1 MTSHRLLAVLRLA
14 AWTAGL
20 VLLGRLL
27 LAAGAETL
35 AVPVTSL
42 DDLSVWVSDTP
53 PDDMV
58 IAMLR
63 LAALAAVAYLLAA
76 TALAAVAGVVRVR
89 PLVAAADM
97 LSPAIVRRLATGGS
111 GLGLVL
117 GGAVAGLPTPE
128 LPFGPTGDPV
138 ALTAPPAGPD
148 RAPAAPTATMMR
160 MPAAT
165 ATMTPVGAGGASAQP
180 IDGSAATDLASPPS
194 AAPADPA
201 ADTDT
206 DPAADADAD
215 ADADATMIR
224 LDEPAPPSA
233 TMTRLPDLG
242 ATAPVTATP
251 AAHAPG
257 PLAAP
262 STPAALA
269 VDPTAWVVEPGDSLW
284 SIAEEVVAPTD
295 GTSPAERT
303 VTRYW
308 QRLVA
313 ANRANLVDPGNPDL
327 LVPGQQLVLPAND
340 A

>member
-20 VLLGRLL
+20 VLVGRLL

-97 LSPAIVRRLATGGS
+97 VSPAIVRRLATGGS

-128 LPFGPTGDPV
+128 LPFRPTGDPV

-148 RAPAAPTATMMR
+148 RALSAPTATMVR

-165 ATMTPVGAGGASAQP
+165 ATMTPVGAGGASAEP
-180 IDGSAATDLASPPS
+180 IDGSGPTDLASPPS
-194 AAPADPA
+194 AAA
-201 ADTDT
+201 AN
-206 DPAADADAD
+206 AAA

-242 ATAPVTATP
+242 ATTPVTATL
-251 AAHAPG
+251 AANASGAP
-257 PLAAP
+257 AAP
-262 STPAALA
+262 STPATLD

-284 SIAEEVVAPTD
+284 SIAEEVVAPADRTP
-295 GTSPAERT
+295 PAERT
-303 VTRYW
+303 VARYW
-308 QRLVA
+308 QRLSA

-327 LVPGQQLVLPAND
+327 LVPGQQLVLPPND

>member
-27 LAAGAETL
+27 LAVGSETL
-35 AVPVTSL
+35 SVPVTSL

-58 IAMLR
+58 IAVLR
-63 LAALAAVAYLLAA
+63 LAAVAAVTYLLAA

-89 PLVAAADM
+89 PLVTAADM

-117 GGAVAGLPTPE
+117 GGTVAGLPAPDLT
-128 LPFGPTGDPV
+128 FGATGDPV
-138 ALTAPPAGPD
+138 ALTAAPAGPD
-148 RAPAAPTATMMR
+148 AAPTAPTATMAR

-165 ATMTPVGAGGASAQP
+165 ATMTP
-180 IDGSAATDLASPPS
+180 DG
-194 AAPADPA
+194 
-201 ADTDT
+201 
-206 DPAADADAD
+206 
-215 ADADATMIR
+215 ADATMIR

-242 ATAPVTATP
+242 ATAPVTASP
-251 AAHAPG
+251 AAYAPG
-257 PLAAP
+257 AP
-262 STPAALA
+262 ATPRTPAALD
-269 VDPTAWVVEPGDSLW
+269 VDLTAWVVEPGDSLW
-284 SIAEEVVAPTD
+284 SIAEEVVTPAD

-303 VTRYW
+303 VARYW

-313 ANRANLVDPGNPDL
+313 ANRANLVDPDNPDL